1 MNLPG
6 KVDAHKTL
14 IKQLQAD
21 IKVVKENEKKQ
32 KAVVDSESKSLEELR
47 KSLHDQQD
55 GNEAQ
60 KNELR
65 NLKKTLNDCMTEAS
79 TIQKAS

>member
-1 MNLPG
+1 M
-6 KVDAHKTL
+6 DAQKTL
-14 IKQLQAD
+14 IKQLQGE
-21 IKVVKENEKKQ
+21 IKLVKENEKKQ
-32 KAVVDSESKSLEELR
+32 KTVVDGETKSLEELR

-65 NLKKTLNDCMTEAS
+65 NLKKALNDCMTEAS
-79 TIQKAS
+79 TIQKVGGGSDF